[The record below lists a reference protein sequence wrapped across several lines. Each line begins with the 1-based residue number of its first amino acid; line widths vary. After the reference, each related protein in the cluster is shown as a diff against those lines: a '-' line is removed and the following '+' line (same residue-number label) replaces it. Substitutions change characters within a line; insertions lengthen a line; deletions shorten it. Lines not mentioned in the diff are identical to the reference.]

1 MRLRLV
7 LAGSALALGT
17 LLSSG
22 CARLVFGIAN
32 SGLPPPEATV
42 AFAPDLGLSL
52 DLYRPQGL
60 GERTASVVVFFYGGA
75 WQRGERDQFRFV
87 GRRLAQQGIL
97 AIVADYRTYP
107 RAMFPDFVDDA
118 ARAVA
123 WAHAHA
129 REFGGDPRR
138 LFLAGFSAGAQ
149 IAALLGTDQRYLEPH
164 GLKPRH
170 LSGVIGLA
178 GPYDFAITG
187 QYTKVFG
194 PPAQWPQAQAIN
206 FVDGSEPGFLLI
218 HGEHDRVV
226 EARDSVELAQKLQ
239 RHNVAA
245 RLVILPGAGH
255 TAPLLGLYNPQ
266 RWPQVLAAILD
277 FVRAG
282 AGATA
287 SASQARTGHNT
298 SGYRSVP

>member
-17 LLSSG
+17 LLGSG

-60 GERTASVVVFFYGGA
+60 GARTAPVVVFFYGGA

-87 GRRLAQQGIL
+87 GRRLALQGIL
-97 AIVADYRTYP
+97 AIVPDYRTYP

-123 WAHAHA
+123 WTQAHA

-138 LFLAGFSAGAQ
+138 LFLAGYSAGAQ
-149 IAALLGTDQRYLEPH
+149 IAALLGTDQRYLEPY

-194 PPAQWPQAQAIN
+194 LPGQWPQAQAVN
-206 FVDGSEPGFLLI
+206 FVDGSEPAFLLI
-218 HGEHDRVV
+218 HGDHDRVV
-226 EARDSVELAQKLQ
+226 EARDSVELAQKLR
-239 RHNVAA
+239 RHRVAA
-245 RLVILPGAGH
+245 ELVILPGAGH
-255 TAPLLGLYNPQ
+255 AAPLLGLYNPQ
-266 RWPQVLAAILD
+266 RAPQVLAAILD

-287 SASQARTGHNT
+287 LQAR
-298 SGYRSVP
+298 

>member
-1 MRLRLV
+1 M
-7 LAGSALALGT
+7 
-17 LLSSG
+17 
-22 CARLVFGIAN
+22 
-32 SGLPPPEATV
+32 
-42 AFAPDLGLSL
+42 
-52 DLYRPQGL
+52 
-60 GERTASVVVFFYGGA
+60 VVFFYGGA

-123 WAHAHA
+123 WTHAHA

-138 LFLAGFSAGAQ
+138 LFLAGYSAGAQ
-149 IAALLGTDQRYLEPH
+149 IAALLGTDQRYLEPY

-178 GPYDFAITG
+178 GPYDFVITG

-218 HGEHDRVV
+218 HGGHDRVV
-226 EARDSVELAQKLQ
+226 EARDSVELAQKLR
-239 RHNVAA
+239 RHDVGAE
-245 RLVILPGAGH
+245 LVILPGAGH
-255 TAPLLGLYNPQ
+255 VAPLLGLYDPQ

-277 FVRAG
+277 FVPAG
-282 AGATA
+282 AGETA
-287 SASQARTGHNT
+287 SASQARTGNKT
-298 SGYRSVP
+298 SRYRSVP